1 MGLLGEAF
9 TVLAIV
15 EAVDKASQIYAKIDG
30 SVNKFT
36 TTMER
41 AAGITDTAGKKID
54 EGLLKTA
61 SGADAVS
68 LATARVEGAQS
79 RLVAATDAQANAER
93 SLLDAQTKAAAAAD
107 DDAIAQSRLATAAE
121 TLVKAQEDAAKA
133 TKALGD
139 AQKVQSDTMAA
150 QAAADAAAADGAKK
164 SGKAAKDAGQDAEDS
179 GGKWGSFAA
188 GAGKASIA
196 LGLVAGVAVKMA
208 GDFQSSTA
216 HLVTDAGETQA
227 NLTKVQ
233 QGILNIA
240 TATGTSTSDLV
251 NGMYHI
257 ESAGYHG
264 AAGLTMLQ
272 TAAEGAK
279 VGNANLDTVSRAL
292 VGSMNAYGAGA
303 NQSTAYM
310 NQLIATVGS
319 GDLRMEDLAS
329 AMSSVTA
336 SAAAAHIPFA
346 QLGGA
351 IATMTAQGMT
361 ANQATQ
367 DLNHTIG
374 ALSNPNNVQIK
385 EMQAMGIQSNQIS
398 KDLGKQGLTGTFAE
412 LTNAV
417 LQHVKGGDVLIST
430 FNASQQAAA
439 DANIEIKAM
448 PPNLAKMAEGYLN
461 GSVTASQWT
470 ADMKNVPG
478 NLHTMMS
485 QFATT
490 AGKTHQFNDALAKGG
505 PAAQTYNAA
514 MSKLMGGTV
523 GLNTALMLTGSHTV
537 AFNQNV
543 GTVADAAKK
552 GGTQVANWSVIQGT
566 FNQKLDVL
574 KSSAQVAGIALGTA
588 LLPMVQKI
596 VGVVVDVAKPIAEWI
611 NSHQKLT
618 AIVMGSIA
626 GFLLLV
632 TAINMITKVAK
643 GVKSAFDA
651 VNTTVHA
658 VGKMFGFFSDEA
670 ATAATSA
677 DAAAVSTDTLAASA
691 DGAAVSEEGA
701 AVATD
706 AANTSLLGTVIAAG
720 RAVIVWTAQKIA
732 MVAGTVATWA
742 ATAATWAL
750 GVAIDF
756 ATGPI
761 GLIIIGI
768 VALVAVF
775 VFLWEKF
782 SWFRDYWI
790 IQWDII
796 KDTAIAVWNAI
807 KDFFTKIIP
816 EILDWI
822 TGHWRLIIS
831 IIGGP
836 LGLVIALVTKYWSD
850 IKKWFMDGV
859 NAVLNTVMWFA
870 KLPGMFANWL
880 AGVATAVGNGI
891 NTVVTWFKNLPGTI
905 LGLLADAGS
914 WLINV
919 GKEVI
924 SGLWNG
930 ISNAAG
936 GLLDKVKG
944 LANDVTGAFKS
955 VWNVLSPSRVMADEV
970 GKYIPLGIAVGIT
983 ENTGAIDEAVRRAGN
998 VAVTGLHSSLNVSGL
1013 TANPAGAGG
1022 AGGGGQLY
1030 IDLRGSQVMS
1040 NNDMDMLVNKIGRA
1054 IATRVLPAGGVRIN
1068 LQ

>member
-1 MGLLGEAF
+1 VGLLGEAF

-15 EAVDKASQIYAKIDG
+15 EAVDKASEIYAKIDD
-30 SVNKFT
+30 SVNKFS

-41 AAGITDTAGKKID
+41 AAEVTDTAGKTID

-68 LATARVEGAQS
+68 LATARVEGAQA
-79 RLVAATDAQANAER
+79 RLASATEAQANAER
-93 SLLDAQTKAAAAAD
+93 SLLDAQTQAAAAAD
-107 DDAIAQSRLATAAE
+107 GDAVAQDRLAVASE
-121 TLVKAQEDAAKA
+121 TLTKAQADAAKA
-133 TKALGD
+133 AAALGD
-139 AQKVQSDTMAA
+139 AQKVQADT
-150 QAAADAAAADGAKK
+150 AAASAAVADGSAAAATTA
-164 SGKAAKDAGQDAEDS
+164 GKAAEDS
-179 GGKWGSFAA
+179 GGKWETFAA

-196 LGLVAGVAVKMA
+196 MGLVAGVTVKMA
-208 GDFQSSTA
+208 GDFQSLTA
-216 HLVTDAGETQA
+216 HLVTDAGESQS
-227 NLTKVQ
+227 NLAMVQ
-233 QGILNIA
+233 QGILGIA
-240 TATGTSTSDLV
+240 TATGTSTTDLV

-257 ESAGYHG
+257 ESAGMHG
-264 AAGLTMLQ
+264 ASGLATL
-272 TAAEGAK
+272 TIAAQGAK
-279 VGNANLDTVSRAL
+279 VGGADLDTVSRAL
-292 VGSMNAYGAGA
+292 VGSMNAYGMTSTNAA
-303 NQSTAYM
+303 KQTQYSTAMM
-310 NQLIATVGS
+310 NQLIATVGA
-319 GDLRMEDLAS
+319 GDMRMQDLAS

-385 EMQAMGIQSNQIS
+385 EMQAMGLQSNQIS

-448 PPNLAKMAEGYLN
+448 PPNLAKMAQGYLN
-461 GSVTASQWT
+461 GSITAAQWT
-470 ADMKNVPG
+470 ADMKTVPG

-543 GTVADAAKK
+543 GIVADAAAK
-552 GGTQVANWSVIQGT
+552 GGTSVANWSVIQGT

-596 VGVVVDVAKPIAEWI
+596 VGVVVDVVKPIAEWI
-611 NSHQKLT
+611 NSHQKLA

-643 GVKSAFDA
+643 GVKGAFDA
-651 VNTTVHA
+651 VSTSVKA
-658 VGKMFGFFSDEA
+658 VGKLFGFFSDEA
-670 ATAATSA
+670 AAAATSA
-677 DAAAVSTDTLAASA
+677 DAAAVSTDGLAVSA

-742 ATAATWAL
+742 ATAATTAL

-790 IQWDII
+790 VQWDII
-796 KDTAIAVWNAI
+796 KDAAIAVWDAI

-836 LGLVIALVTKYWSD
+836 LGLAVALVTKYWSD

-859 NAVLNTVMWFA
+859 NAVIAYLMWFV
-870 KLPGMFANWL
+870 KLPGMFVSWM
-880 AGVATAVGNGI
+880 AGVATAVSNGI
-891 NTVVTWFKNLPGTI
+891 GTVVNWFKKLPGTI
-905 LGLLADAGS
+905 LGLLSDAGT
-914 WLINV
+914 WLLDV
-919 GKEVI
+919 GKNIIE
-924 SGLWNG
+924 GLWNG
-930 ISNAAG
+930 ISNALG
-936 GLLDKVKG
+936 GLESKVKG
-944 LANDVTGAFKS
+944 MAGDVKNWAKDALS
-955 VWNVLSPSRVMADEV
+955 ILSPSQVMADEV

-983 ENTGAIDEAVRRAGN
+983 DNMNAVESATRQAGN
-998 VAVTGLHSSLNVSGL
+998 AAATGLHQGLSVAGL
-1013 TANPAGAGG
+1013 TAAPAGSGA
-1022 AGGGGQLY
+1022 AGGGQIY